1 MRRTVT
7 IISSIFVLWS
17 SFVYAV
23 NPTDAEQLP
32 PHKQAKLGPVGH
44 DIVPG
49 YVEQEPI
56 NDVIH
61 SAMPREQQPQ
71 ENTSK
76 AQRLTDPA
84 APAGND
90 ITKENLKDLL
100 LRYETKNPPLNEEEL
115 MRVENFIIQSQEQK
129 KSTISVNNYNGF
141 IDAYRAFLLF

>member
-44 DIVPG
+44 DTVPG

-56 NDVIH
+56 NGVIKSGVLNVNNNH
-61 SAMPREQQPQ
+61 AQATLQTTVTHVQSALNGPQ
-71 ENTSK
+71 
-76 AQRLTDPA
+76 
-84 APAGND
+84 
-90 ITKENLKDLL
+90 
-100 LRYETKNPPLNEEEL
+100 NEEPDDKESD
-115 MRVENFIIQSQEQK
+115 IQQILSKYKNNQSLTEE
-129 KSTISVNNYNGF
+129 KSING
-141 IDAYRAFLLF
+141 